1 MIRKDYGRLWKNILV
16 IEKKPPVDIDT
27 FFEYFKNLNICEE
40 EESDINNDEFCNDPM
55 YNETLNGIITE
66 KEVLDAIKGLEN
78 NKAPG
83 SDKLINEFLLKFS
96 AVFSIYLYQIV

>member
-1 MIRKDYGRLWKNILV
+1 
-16 IEKKPPVDIDT
+16 
-27 FFEYFKNLNICEE
+27 
-40 EESDINNDEFCNDPM
+40 M
-55 YNETLNGIITE
+55 YNEMLNGIITE